1 MIGKTVSHYKILE
14 KLGEGGMGVVYEA
27 EDTKLKRTVALK
39 FLPPELTRDLE
50 AKERF
55 IREAQAASALQ
66 HHNICTIHDIDET
79 PEGQLFIVMDCYEGE
94 TLKNK
99 IKEKRIKKKE
109 VVDIAIQIGQGLEK
123 AHEKGI
129 IHRDIKPANIFITND
144 GVVKI
149 LDFGLAKL
157 SGQAQLTKDSS
168 TLGTVAYMSPEQL
181 SGKEVD
187 QRTDIWSLGVV
198 LYEMLTEKLPF
209 KGDYEQ
215 AVTYSI
221 LNEQPESVTS
231 LRTGVPMEL
240 ERIVNK
246 CIQKDPDERYQT
258 VIDLV
263 ADFLHLQR
271 TSTIQTISPSKGTP
285 GVSHPSLLRK
295 YGWIF
300 GLCLALFVITIF
312 TLRPFF
318 LSEKP
323 SDSKRTMI
331 VVLPFQNLGSP
342 DDEYFADGITDAITA
357 RLANLSGLGVIS
369 RQSAIQ
375 YKGSVKTTSEIRE
388 ELGVDYLLEGT
399 IQRERPSDPRSRVRI
414 IPQLIKAEQDI
425 HLWAETYDEDITEV
439 FRVQSDIAER
449 VAHELDITLLAPER
463 DRLESK
469 PTENIEA
476 YEYYLR
482 GIEYF
487 DRATSREES
496 QTALEMFAKAVELDP
511 GFALAWIYLSRVY
524 IWFYWSGMEEG
535 KIVLPKAETAANE
548 ALSIAPDLVETH
560 LALGFI
566 QYYGNRNYDKALEHF
581 HEVLKQ
587 QPTNAEANSAI
598 GYVLRRKGKF
608 EESLGYFRRALK
620 VNPRSYLLNWDNMGG
635 TLLTLRR
642 YTEAEKYTDRAISLA
657 PEMSIAY
664 ILKADIS
671 LLRDGDIMKAREY
684 LLQCLGKKTEA
695 EKCMYQFLPDRLN
708 ICFPDPCERVNLW
721 YPSVQDC
728 RTGKQDSSFTI
739 IVSSANYYI
748 EKSECLVK
756 SGQREH
762 ASALLDSARDLLE
775 QDLPKDLDIASYAY
789 RSSMLGIIYAKL
801 GRQKE
806 ALREAKRAVEIFPL
820 SMDANEAPWYIENL
834 AQMYTLSG
842 EYEAAID
849 QLELLLSIPYEI
861 SVTLIRIDPTWDPLR
876 DNPRFQKLMKKYA
889 EVN

>member
-55 IREAQAASALQ
+55 IREAQAASALE
-66 HHNICTIHDIDET
+66 HPNICNIHEIEET
-79 PEGQLFIVMDCYEGE
+79 SDGQLYIVMACYEGK
-94 TLKNK
+94 TLKEK

-271 TSTIQTISPSKGTP
+271 TSTIQTVSPSKGTR

-300 GLCLALFVITIF
+300 SLCLALFVITIF

-524 IWFYWSGMEEG
+524 IWLYWSGMEEG

>member
-240 ERIVNK
+240 EHIVNK
-246 CIQKDPDERYQT
+246 CLQKDPDERYQT

-312 TLRPFF
+312 ILRPFF
-318 LSEKP
+318 LPEKP